1 MWEACGRV
9 PFATTER
16 HPSPVDVFWCCVK
29 SLYLVVFGI
38 NLREKV
44 SQKPLRV
51 VCDNS
56 ASDASEIP
64 RTALKP
70 KGLPPETVGS
80 LVEASEWALW
90 VLSASEGG
98 YSLLAGSLSL
108 RVISVDMRFSR
119 NDTDFRAE

>member
-1 MWEACGRV
+1 
-9 PFATTER
+9 
-16 HPSPVDVFWCCVK
+16 
-29 SLYLVVFGI
+29 LVVFGI

-51 VCDNS
+51 VRDNS

-108 RVISVDMRFSR
+108 VIGGLNQSILLHFIFIFPAVGCLDV
-119 NDTDFRAE
+119 